1 MAGDIIMDL
10 SLKRIEVCIMNGDT
24 KSGQAFLC
32 DENALQMMK
41 KSGDFEITPC
51 ENALDFEDSN
61 RFKKLELGTA
71 QKIHL
76 SAFAQNILPAIATG
90 TVANAYIVKFP
101 EGLPHTLTALN
112 QGGVGSM
119 IRENGKFVGSA
130 SFYAMSAQAALMGAF
145 TAMSVASGQY
155 FLSQINNEMRM
166 MNMKLDEILE
176 FLYGEK
182 KAELMAEMSFIR
194 YAYENYVSI
203 ISHEQQ
209 RIATIT
215 SLQEAKKVAM
225 KDIEFYINDLEKTVS
240 YKPKDYSELE
250 ARTEKSFLIKESLE
264 LSQQLFVMSSMMEVY
279 FAQNQDT
286 EYLKSVEKDM
296 LAYIDK
302 CDKRMLGSFS
312 TLKGMINGYKAR
324 PMEKIDKSICEKRV
338 ADVVDSLNSGEESDM
353 RKVVRSTLRVSTK
366 STEYYLNN
374 NGEIFIK
381 YN

>member
-1 MAGDIIMDL
+1 MSGDA
-10 SLKRIEVCIMNGDT
+10 KNG
-24 KSGQAFLC
+24 QFLC
-32 DENALQMMK
+32 DENTLKMMQ
-41 KSGDFEITPC
+41 KSGNFEITYC
-51 ENALDFEDSN
+51 ENALDFSDSK

-71 QKIHL
+71 QKIYL
-76 SAFAQNILPAIATG
+76 SAFAQSFLPAVATG
-90 TVANAYIVKFP
+90 TIANAYIVKFP

-130 SFYAMSAQAALMGAF
+130 SFYSMSAQAALMGVF

-176 FLYGEK
+176 FLYGDK

-194 YAYENYVSI
+194 HAYENYASI
-203 ISHEQQ
+203 MSHEQQ

-225 KDIEFYINDLEKTVS
+225 KDIEFYINNLETKVS
-240 YKPKDYSELE
+240 YKTKDYAELE
-250 ARTEKSFLIKESLE
+250 SRTEKTFLIKESLE
-264 LSQQLFVMSSMMEVY
+264 LSQQLFVMSSIMEVY
-279 FAQNQDT
+279 FAQNQDS
-286 EYLKSVEKDM
+286 EYLKSIEKDI

-312 TLKGMINGYKAR
+312 TLKGMINGYKPR
-324 PMEKIDKSICEKRV
+324 PMEKINKSTSKKQV
-338 ADVVDSLNSGEESDM
+338 TALVDSLNSGEESEM
-353 RKVVRSTLRVSTK
+353 RKAVRSALCVSTK
-366 STEYYLNN
+366 SAEYYLNS
-374 NGEIFIK
+374 NGEMYVK
-381 YN
+381 LNNN